1 MNFGKNQKSP
11 DDEEHPDMRIDSVF
25 V

>member
-1 MNFGKNQKSP
+1 MNFGKNQKCP
-11 DDEEHPDMRIDSVF
+11 DDEEHPDIRIVSVF